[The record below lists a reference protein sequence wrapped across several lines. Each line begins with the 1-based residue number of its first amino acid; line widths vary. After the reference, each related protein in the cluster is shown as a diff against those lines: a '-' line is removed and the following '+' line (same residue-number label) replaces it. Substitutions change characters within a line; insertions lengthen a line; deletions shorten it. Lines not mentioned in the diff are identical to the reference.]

1 MLIKVLYMYTRYNI
15 KQKYFLKNIYFV
27 IKSITH
33 VLKMLI
39 SHLYITIFQFNKTG
53 ILEFRYYDC
62 LLCQVMSL

>member
-39 SHLYITIFQFNKTG
+39 SHLYITIFQFNKTC
-53 ILEFRYYDC
+53 ILEFQYHDC